1 MVSKIAV
8 LEGAVIATL
17 AIVLV
22 LMVTNDRVE
31 VTITRSN
38 VDGRNYLV
46 QNLPD
51 KQQAA
56 DLLGVLATDLARL
69 VQHMEHEYPDN
80 PDVRRLVRNFD
91 PDRISE
97 AGARD
102 IYTSYSVNKGEK
114 IVLCIRARGDNNALQ
129 PKNLLM
135 YVAVHELAHLMTKET
150 GHTTRFWENNKM
162 LLREA
167 VSIGVYERIDF
178 DREPAR
184 YCGIKIT
191 TSII

>member
-1 MVSKIAV
+1 MSTSTKVATI
-8 LEGAVIATL
+8 VI
-17 AIVLV
+17 IVLAVV
-22 LMVTNDRVE
+22 LVFMLLNDHVE
-31 VTITRSN
+31 VTIVRSN

-56 DLLGVLATDLARL
+56 DLLGLLSQDLVRQ
-69 VQHMEHEYPDN
+69 VQHMEREYPDN
-80 PDVRRLVRNFD
+80 PAVKRLVRNFD

-150 GHTTRFWENNKM
+150 GHTPRFWENNKL

-167 VSIGVYERIDF
+167 VRIGIYERIDF
-178 DREPAR
+178 DKEPAK
-184 YCGIKIT
+184 YCGIKIS

>member
-1 MVSKIAV
+1 MVSRLAV

-17 AIVLV
+17 VIVLV

-31 VTITRSN
+31 VTIVRSN

-56 DLLGVLATDLARL
+56 DLLGLLSTDLVRL

-80 PDVRRLVRNFD
+80 PDARRLVRNFD

-135 YVAVHELAHLMTKET
+135 YVAIHELAHLMTKET
-150 GHTTRFWENNKM
+150 GHTARFWENNKM

-167 VSIGVYERIDF
+167 VRIGVYERIDF
-178 DREPAR
+178 DNEPAK

>member
-1 MVSKIAV
+1 MGSFPVIEGVIITV
-8 LEGAVIATL
+8 LVIAL
-17 AIVLV
+17 VVL
-22 LMVTNDRVE
+22 LTNQRVE
-31 VTITRSN
+31 VTIARSN

-56 DLLGVLATDLARL
+56 DLLGLISADLIKL
-69 VQHMEHEYPDN
+69 VRHMEGEYPDN
-80 PDVRRLVRNFD
+80 PDVKRLVRNFD
-91 PDRISE
+91 PDNISE

-114 IVLCIRARGDNNALQ
+114 IVLCIRARGSNNNLQ
-129 PKNLLM
+129 SKNLLM
-135 YVAVHELAHLMTKET
+135 YVAIHELAHLMTKET
-150 GHTTRFWENNKM
+150 GHTARFWENNKT

-167 VSIGVYERIDF
+167 VRIGVYERIDF
-178 DREPAR
+178 DKEPAK
-184 YCGIKIT
+184 YCGIKIA